1 MKKIIKG
8 KLYNTETAKLL
19 GEWENNYSIND
30 FKHVSEHLYLK
41 KIGEYF
47 LHGEGGPLSIYA
59 EQIGIHGRSG
69 GERIR
74 PLTYAEAREWAEE
87 KLEVEEYEKIF
98 GEVSED
104 DLIIR
109 LSISMTCEEAALLKQ
124 NAQKANMTISAFIV
138 SKCLE

>member
-8 KLYNTETAKLL
+8 KLYNTDTAKLL
-19 GEWENNYSIND
+19 GNCSRYSPND
-30 FKHVSEHLYLK
+30 ISHVSEYLYLK
-41 KIGEYF
+41 KNGEYF

-59 EQIGIHGRSG
+59 EQIEQNEWSG
-69 GERIR
+69 GERII
-74 PLTYAEAREWAEE
+74 PLTYEKAKKWAEE

-104 DLIIR
+104 SIVIR
-109 LSISMTCEEAALLKQ
+109 LSISMTAEEAALLKK

>member
-8 KLYNTETAKLL
+8 KLYNTDTAKLL
-19 GEWENNYSIND
+19 GEWEKYSLND
-30 FKHVSEHLYLK
+30 IKHVREYLYLK
-41 KIGEYF
+41 KNGEYF

-59 EQIGIHGRSG
+59 EQIEQNSWSG

-74 PLTYAEAREWAEE
+74 PLTYEEAREWAEE

-104 DLIIR
+104 DSIIR
-109 LSISMTCEEAALLKQ
+109 LCISMTAEEAALLKQ
-124 NAQKANMTISAFIV
+124 NAQKANMNISAYIV